1 MLEQTQTP
9 AHTIAPADVEWKIR
23 HLTSS
28 IRRRERTLNWDGYAT
43 PHTPE
48 HPAVAV
54 AAARTAGQLAR
65 IAELRT
71 RLALWEA
78 IQAEQATTALSN

>member
-9 AHTIAPADVEWKIR
+9 AHTITAADVEWTIF
-23 HLTSS
+23 HLNSS
-28 IRRRERTLNWDGYAT
+28 IRRRERTLHWDGYAT

-48 HPAVAV
+48 HPAVT
-54 AAARTAGQLAR
+54 AARTADQLAR

-71 RLALWEA
+71 RLALWVA
-78 IQAEQATTALSN
+78 IQADQATTAPSN

>member
-1 MLEQTQTP
+1 MLEQIQAPTHEVT
-9 AHTIAPADVEWKIR
+9 PADVERKIF

-48 HPAVAV
+48 HPAVT
-54 AAARTAGQLAR
+54 AARAADQLAR
-65 IAELRT
+65 IADLRT
-71 RLALWEA
+71 RLALWES
-78 IQAEQATTALSN
+78 IQADQANTAPSN

>member
-1 MLEQTQTP
+1 MLEQIQTP
-9 AHTIAPADVEWKIR
+9 EHTITPTDVEWKIF

-28 IRRRERTLNWDGYAT
+28 IRRRERLLTWDGYAT

-48 HPAVAV
+48 HPTV
-54 AAARTAGQLAR
+54 AAARTADQLAR
-65 IAELRT
+65 IADLRT
-71 RLALWEA
+71 RLAHWEA

>member
-1 MLEQTQTP
+1 MLEQIQTP
-9 AHTIAPADVEWKIR
+9 THPITPADVERKIF

-28 IRRRERTLNWDGYAT
+28 IRRRERTLHWDGYAT

-48 HPAVAV
+48 HPAVA
-54 AAARTAGQLAR
+54 AARTADQLAR
-65 IAELRT
+65 IDEVQT
-71 RLALWEA
+71 RLALWVA

>member
-1 MLEQTQTP
+1 MLEQIQTP
-9 AHTIAPADVEWKIR
+9 AHTITAADVEWKIF

-48 HPAVAV
+48 HPAVA
-54 AAARTAGQLAR
+54 AARTADQLAR

-71 RLALWEA
+71 RLAHWEA
-78 IQAEQATTALSN
+78 IQAEQAATALSN

>member
-9 AHTIAPADVEWKIR
+9 AHTITAAAVEWKIF

-28 IRRRERTLNWDGYAT
+28 IHRRERLLTWDGYAT

-48 HPAVAV
+48 HPAVV
-54 AAARTAGQLAR
+54 AARTADQLAR
-65 IAELRT
+65 IAEFRT
-71 RLALWEA
+71 RLALWES
-78 IQAEQATTALSN
+78 IQADQATTALSN

>member
-1 MLEQTQTP
+1 MLEQIQTP
-9 AHTIAPADVEWKIR
+9 AHTVTSADVEWKIF
-23 HLTSS
+23 HFTSS

-48 HPAVAV
+48 HPAVV
-54 AAARTAGQLAR
+54 AARTADQLAR

-71 RLALWEA
+71 RLAHWEA
-78 IQAEQATTALSN
+78 IQADQATTALSN

>member
-1 MLEQTQTP
+1 MLEQTQPP
-9 AHTIAPADVEWKIR
+9 AHTITAADVEWKIF

-28 IRRRERTLNWDGYAT
+28 IRRRERTLHWDGYAT

-48 HPAVAV
+48 HPAVT
-54 AAARTAGQLAR
+54 AARTADQLAL
-65 IAELRT
+65 IAEFRT

-78 IQAEQATTALSN
+78 IQAEQATTAPSN

>member
-9 AHTIAPADVEWKIR
+9 EHTITPADVERKIF

-28 IRRRERTLNWDGYAT
+28 IRRRERLLTWDGYAT

-48 HPAVAV
+48 RPAVV
-54 AAARTAGQLAR
+54 AARTADQLAR
-65 IAELRT
+65 IDELRT
-71 RLALWEA
+71 RLAHWVA

>member
-9 AHTIAPADVEWKIR
+9 AHPGTPADVEWKIR

-28 IRRRERTLNWDGYAT
+28 IRRRERTLTWDGYAT

-48 HPAVAV
+48 HPAVA
-54 AAARTAGQLAR
+54 AARTADQLAR
-65 IAELRT
+65 IAELWT
-71 RLALWEA
+71 RLAHWEA
-78 IQAEQATTALSN
+78 IQAEQATTALGN

>member
-9 AHTIAPADVEWKIR
+9 AHTITPADVEWKIF

-28 IRRRERTLNWDGYAT
+28 IRRRERTLHWDGYAT

-48 HPAVAV
+48 HPAVT
-54 AAARTAGQLAR
+54 AARTADQLAR
-65 IAELRT
+65 IDELRT

-78 IQAEQATTALSN
+78 IQADQATTAPSN

>member
-1 MLEQTQTP
+1 MLEQIQTP
-9 AHTIAPADVEWKIR
+9 AETITSADVEWKIF
-23 HLTSS
+23 HVTSS

-48 HPAVAV
+48 RPAV
-54 AAARTAGQLAR
+54 AAARTADQLAR

-78 IQAEQATTALSN
+78 IQAEQAATALSN

>member
-1 MLEQTQTP
+1 MLEQTRTP
-9 AHTIAPADVEWKIR
+9 AHTITPADVEWKIF

-28 IRRRERTLNWDGYAT
+28 IRRRERTLNWGGYAT
-43 PHTPE
+43 PHAPE
-48 HPAVAV
+48 HPAV
-54 AAARTAGQLAR
+54 AAARTADHLAR

-78 IQAEQATTALSN
+78 IQADQAITALSN

>member
-1 MLEQTQTP
+1 MLEQIQTP
-9 AHTIAPADVEWKIR
+9 AHIVTPADVEWKIF

-48 HPAVAV
+48 HPAVT
-54 AAARTAGQLAR
+54 AARTVEKLAR
-65 IAELRT
+65 IADLRT

-78 IQAEQATTALSN
+78 IQADQANTAPSN

>member
-1 MLEQTQTP
+1 MLEQTQTL
-9 AHTIAPADVEWKIR
+9 AHTITAADVEWKIF

-28 IRRRERTLNWDGYAT
+28 IRRRERTLHWDGYAT

-48 HPAVAV
+48 HPAVT
-54 AAARTAGQLAR
+54 AARTADQLAR

-71 RLALWEA
+71 RLALWES
-78 IQAEQATTALSN
+78 IQADQANTAPSN

>member
-1 MLEQTQTP
+1 MLEHTQTP
-9 AHTIAPADVEWKIR
+9 AHTITAADVEWKIF

-48 HPAVAV
+48 HPAVA
-54 AAARTAGQLAR
+54 ATRTADQLAR
-65 IAELRT
+65 IDELRT
-71 RLALWEA
+71 RLAHWEA
-78 IQAEQATTALSN
+78 IQADQATTALSN

>member
-9 AHTIAPADVEWKIR
+9 AHTITPAVVEWKIF

-28 IRRRERTLNWDGYAT
+28 IRRRERTLHWDGYAT

-48 HPAVAV
+48 HPAVT
-54 AAARTAGQLAR
+54 AARTADQLAR

-71 RLALWEA
+71 RLALWVA
-78 IQAEQATTALSN
+78 IQADQATTAPSN

>member
-1 MLEQTQTP
+1 MLEQIHTP
-9 AHTIAPADVEWKIR
+9 AHTITPGDVEWKIF

-28 IRRRERTLNWDGYAT
+28 IRRRERTLHWDGYAT

-48 HPAVAV
+48 HPAIT
-54 AAARTAGQLAR
+54 AARTADQLAR
-65 IAELRT
+65 IADLRT

-78 IQAEQATTALSN
+78 IQAEQATTSLSN

>member
-48 HPAVAV
+48 HPAVT
-54 AAARTAGQLAR
+54 AARTADQLAR
-65 IAELRT
+65 IADLRT

-78 IQAEQATTALSN
+78 IQAEQATTAPSN

>member
-28 IRRRERTLNWDGYAT
+28 IRRRERLLTWDGFAT

-48 HPAVAV
+48 CPAVV
-54 AAARTAGQLAR
+54 AARTADQLAG

-71 RLALWEA
+71 QLARWESIRA
-78 IQAEQATTALSN
+78 DQATTALSN

>member
-1 MLEQTQTP
+1 MLEQSQTP
-9 AHTIAPADVEWKIR
+9 AHTTAPVDAEWKIR

-28 IRRRERTLNWDGYAT
+28 IRRRECLLTWDGYAT
-43 PHTPE
+43 PQAPE
-48 HPAVAV
+48 CPAVV
-54 AAARTAGQLAR
+54 AARIADQLAR

-78 IQAEQATTALSN
+78 IRADQADTTLSN

>member
-9 AHTIAPADVEWKIR
+9 ADTTAPVDVEWKIR

-48 HPAVAV
+48 HPAVV
-54 AAARTAGQLAR
+54 AARTAAQLAR

-71 RLALWEA
+71 RLAHWENIRA
-78 IQAEQATTALSN
+78 SQPTTTLSN